1 MFLVGTSL
9 MLRTEDS
16 SLQKLPPR
24 YMAECHSVVVQQR
37 ALSRVI
43 TTDLLAI
50 SNLDWLVLRLITP
63 FPSTLVM
70 VGSILMV
77 RLASKSG
84 CTIRQTVVGTS
95 IQIDSVVDLSSDS
108 PALLRPL
115 LFLVKDLENSSL
127 SRALPPSRQSV
138 VKLVLVK
145 RTSWYRVE
153 HSMRSSSIRLIESSP
168 STMKRSTEEHLHTT
182 CLLLSMLSLL
192 IMDSSLTQSQL
203 PKTMVM

>member
-9 MLRTEDS
+9 ILRTEDS

-50 SNLDWLVLRLITP
+50 SNLDWLVLQSTTP
-63 FPSTLVM
+63 FPSTMVM
-70 VGSILMV
+70 VGSTLMV

-95 IQIDSVVDLSSDS
+95 IPTDSVVDLSLDS
-108 PALLRPL
+108 PVLLILL
-115 LFLVKDLENSSL
+115 LFLMKDLENSSL
-127 SRALPPSRQSV
+127 SRALPPSKQYV
-138 VKLVLVK
+138 VKLVRVK

-168 STMKRSTEEHLHTT
+168 STTKRLTEEHLHTT

-192 IMDSSLTQSQL
+192 IMDTSLTQSPL
-203 PKTMVM
+203 LKTTVM